1 MLEFQG
7 VSRDVADSL
16 CCFSTTTNL
25 VNQVLPTPNFVTKII
40 AKEAGIIKLVDA
52 SIIAR

>member
-7 VSRDVADSL
+7 VSPDVVDTL
-16 CCFSTTTNL
+16 CCFSTKNNL
-25 VNQVLPTPNFVTKII
+25 MNNVLPTSNFVTKII